1 MICDD
6 CLCIAVLKLRATLE
20 LLYSQAQQ
28 GKMRKAKIELLGQL
42 AHKVCVP
49 LMNAN
54 ALLIS

>member
-1 MICDD
+1 M
-6 CLCIAVLKLRATLE
+6 CIAVLKLRTTLE
-20 LLYSQAQQ
+20 MLYSQAQE
-28 GKMRKAKIELLGQL
+28 GKLRKAKIELLGHL